1 MADDT
6 YTVVFFG
13 HPKNIP
19 GNPFDFES
27 PFGRVTALSIGNCVD
42 DADNFRVALERIAEG
57 ERKPEDIA
65 QAALDQHDSTIDA
78 ALEKRRA

>member
-1 MADDT
+1 MSDDY

-19 GNPFDFES
+19 GNPFDAET
-27 PFGRVTALSIGNCVD
+27 PFGKVTVLSLGNCVE

-65 QAALDQHDSTIDA
+65 QEALDAHEATINA
-78 ALEKRRA
+78 AIAARRA